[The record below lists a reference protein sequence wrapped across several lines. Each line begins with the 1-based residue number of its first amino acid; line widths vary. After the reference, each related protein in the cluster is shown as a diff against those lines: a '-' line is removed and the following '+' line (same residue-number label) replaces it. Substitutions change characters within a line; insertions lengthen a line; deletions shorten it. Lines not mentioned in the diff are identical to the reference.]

1 MPLSPALAVPAPS
14 AVWGP
19 RPLPAS
25 GRAVPPATLA
35 MFLNSGGDERIR
47 PDPVTGRTR
56 YGTKA
61 VPAEDEI
68 WLASSTASCVNPQGF
83 AAASDALARLI
94 GPRGTYESLKDGEIK
109 SWFDQLRRRLVA
121 LFGIPGAEAVLSAS
135 GTDTEFIAL
144 SAAQAVFARPITNI
158 IAGGDEAGPGL
169 TLAGAGRHFLASS
182 CLGGAVAPGTPL
194 EGFEGQPIETHAI
207 AIRDASGYPRDAAE
221 IDREAAL
228 LVAQALATGRDVVL
242 HVLDASQTGLSGVTR
257 ETARALAAQAQGRMA
272 IVVDASQLR
281 CPPARLWDDLGA
293 GFMVMIS
300 GSKFAGGPPFAGAL
314 LLPPAIVARL
324 QGKARAPSG
333 LAAYS
338 ARFDWP
344 EVLRNTFAA
353 DLDQPINLGLGL
365 RWEAALAAIEPY
377 FALPE
382 VLRMQVL
389 TWFAGAVHRLVAARP
404 HLRQLAGEPSRAKT
418 IIPIA
423 TSGHAATPAGAAALH
438 AALAAP
444 EAPAHALHA
453 PSRACHL
460 GAPVAIGDKTALRL
474 CASMPLVLDIAAR
487 IMEGQRIEAAV
498 APVVADLNVLFAK
511 WDALAGA

>member
-1 MPLSPALAVPAPS
+1 MSALARSAPP
-14 AVWGP
+14 VVL
-19 RPLPAS
+19 PLPALRR
-25 GRAVPPATLA
+25 GVPQATIAV
-35 MFLNSGGDERIR
+35 FLNSGGDERIR
-47 PDPVTGRTR
+47 LNPLTGRTR

-61 VPAEDEI
+61 APAEDEI
-68 WLASSTASCVNPQGF
+68 WFSSSTASCVDPRSF
-83 AAASDALARLI
+83 AAAADVLARLV
-94 GPRGTYESLKDGEIK
+94 GPRGSYESIKDGDIA
-109 SWFDQLRRRLVA
+109 SWFAQLRRRLLA

-135 GTDTEFIAL
+135 GTDAEFIAL
-144 SAAQAVFARPITNI
+144 SAAQAMLARPLTNI
-158 IAGGDEAGPGL
+158 VMGSDEAGSGVMM
-169 TLAGAGRHFLASS
+169 AAAGRHFLASS
-182 CLGGAVAPGTPL
+182 CLGGAVTPGLPL
-194 EGFEGQPIETHAI
+194 QGFDRHPIETQAI
-207 AIRDASGYPRDAAE
+207 AIRDAAGYPRDPAE

-228 LVAQALATGRDVVL
+228 LVAQALVAGRDVVL

-257 ETARALAAQAQGRMA
+257 ETARALAAQARGRMA
-272 IVVDASQLR
+272 IIVDACQLR
-281 CPPARLWDDLGA
+281 CPPARLRDDLGA

-300 GSKFAGGPPFAGAL
+300 GSKFASGPPFAGAL
-314 LLPPAIVARL
+314 LLPPALVEGMRG
-324 QGKARAPSG
+324 QTRAPSG

-344 EVLRNTFAA
+344 EILRNGFAA

-389 TWFAGAVHRLVAARP
+389 AWFAGAVHRLVAARP
-404 HLRQLAGEPSRAKT
+404 HLRQLTGEPSRAKT

-444 EAPAHALHA
+444 LAPAHALHA

-460 GAPVAIGDKTALRL
+460 GAPMAIGDKTALRL

-487 IMEGQRIEAAV
+487 IMDGQRIEAAV
-498 APVVADLNVLFAK
+498 APVRDDLNVLFEK